1 MEQFC
6 EKMKVMEWVTKSG
19 DKLEVGR
26 LLEKKAAAGIEGLKY
41 HTEWQIRPVL
51 LRERG
56 TGQSSITGRCEMVQ
70 NGRVLHLS
78 V

>member
-1 MEQFC
+1 
-6 EKMKVMEWVTKSG
+6 MKVMEWVTKSG

-51 LRERG
+51 LRERAYRSVFDYREG
-56 TGQSSITGRCEMVQ
+56 AKWYRMAECYIYQSKSDRK
-70 NGRVLHLS
+70 
-78 V
+78 